1 MQYRSMGKTGVQV
14 SALGFGCMRLPV
26 LPGKTQADIDE
37 AQAIGMIRSA
47 IDAGLNY
54 VDTAYMYHDQ
64 ESERLV
70 GKALQDGYRDK
81 VYLATKSPLGSIN
94 TAEDFD
100 RILEEQLRKLN
111 TAHIDFYMFHGIG
124 RDRWRQTVLP
134 LGLKERMLQARD
146 AGKIRYIGFS
156 FHDDAE
162 AFREIVD
169 GWDAWDFCQIQMNYV
184 DVYNQATLEGMA
196 YAASK
201 GLGVVIMEPLLGG
214 KLAAPSQPVAQAL
227 RGDRTPVEW
236 ALDFM
241 WNRPEVSVVLSGM
254 GSPQMVEDNLIYAS
268 RSGVGML
275 DDADLQ
281 MLAHARQTYLT
292 MAKAPCTK
300 CRYCMPCPGGL
311 DIPAI
316 LEAYN
321 QSAVDEAA
329 AAKLYQALE
338 TPASACLA
346 CHKCERA
353 CPQHIA
359 VSDLLP
365 QVHDYFTR

>member
-26 LPGKTQADIDE
+26 LPGKTRADIDE

-54 VDTAYMYHDQ
+54 VDTAYMYHDH

-162 AFREIVD
+162 AFQEIVD

-329 AAKLYQALE
+329 AVKLYQALE

-346 CHKCERA
+346 CHQCERA